1 MCYRSRI
8 LINSS
13 MVDEAVTS
21 RNAGLAKSLK
31 WRKVRAITAF
41 KVTDFSTNRQPIYDF
56 LLVIYIILT
65 YLISCT
71 VSMLWSNFAS
81 ERGAVSYTHLT
92 LPTNREV

>member
-1 MCYRSRI
+1 
-8 LINSS
+8 

-56 LLVIYIILT
+56 LLVINT
-65 YLISCT
+65 
-71 VSMLWSNFAS
+71 N
-81 ERGAVSYTHLT
+81 
-92 LPTNREV
+92 LPPVLHCFHVMVKFR